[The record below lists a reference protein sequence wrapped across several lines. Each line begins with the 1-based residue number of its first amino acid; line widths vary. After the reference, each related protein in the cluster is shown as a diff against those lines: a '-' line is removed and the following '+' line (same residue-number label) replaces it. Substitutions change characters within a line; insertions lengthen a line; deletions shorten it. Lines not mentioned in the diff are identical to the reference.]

1 MNKLTDVITNAIIN
15 TINLIKSIKYT
26 NNIDIDIDPSNDLI
40 MNTDNVASFICRKTG
55 IPIEIV
61 LEVLGVEDDWLHEN
75 GFYDEDED

>member
-1 MNKLTDVITNAIIN
+1 MKQLTNVLTNITTNI
-15 TINLIKSIKYT
+15 INLIKSIKYT
-26 NNIDIDIDPSNDLI
+26 NNIDIDPSNDLI